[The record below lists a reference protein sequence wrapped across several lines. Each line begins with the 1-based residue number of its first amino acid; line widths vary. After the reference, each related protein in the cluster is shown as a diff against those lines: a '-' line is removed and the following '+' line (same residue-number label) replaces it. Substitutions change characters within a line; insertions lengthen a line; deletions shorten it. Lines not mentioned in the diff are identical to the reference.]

1 MRAENMSFQQAL
13 GYVSSKR
20 SIVCPNYG
28 FQNELKRYE
37 TVLKKKAVTSKN
49 EKEPDT
55 LAEKKAVIN
64 FLNEEQNQSI
74 NQKQKLNATTGS
86 NYSHFG

>member
-13 GYVSSKR
+13 GYVRSKR
-20 SIVCPNYG
+20 AIICPNYG

-37 TVLKKKAVTSKN
+37 TFLKKKTATSKN
-49 EKEPDT
+49 EKEPDN

-64 FLNEEQNQSI
+64 FLN
-74 NQKQKLNATTGS
+74 
-86 NYSHFG
+86 